1 MIAMAQANW
10 SVGQPLVRTELA
22 LPTPRANE
30 VRVAGRSTGV
40 NPVDWKM
47 RRRGPL
53 RLAARLIGPPP
64 PVVPGVDFAGVVEA
78 VGDRVVDVQVGD
90 AVVGS
95 TNFSRGQRGS
105 YADTVVV
112 GADQL
117 CVLPAGFDL
126 DVAAA
131 LPVAGVTAWM
141 CVVEIGRI
149 REGKR
154 VAVLG
159 ASGAVG
165 QFSVQIA
172 RKLRGAFV
180 AGVCSAKNAALVRER
195 GADVVLDYTAGDA
208 LAALAP
214 HGPFDLVVD
223 CVGGYSA
230 PACRALLGPGGRH
243 VMVAGEGPGDFVQIL
258 VPPFKSR
265 TVLGVTTRERLQ
277 VLVDAVASGRIVV
290 PIAKRLPL
298 AQAEE
303 ALALSEAGRMTGKI
317 VLVP

>member
-1 MIAMAQANW
+1 
-10 SVGQPLVRTELA
+10 
-22 LPTPRANE
+22 
-30 VRVAGRSTGV
+30 
-40 NPVDWKM
+40 
-47 RRRGPL
+47 
-53 RLAARLIGPPP
+53 
-64 PVVPGVDFAGVVEA
+64 VDFAGVVEA
-78 VGDRVVDVQVGD
+78 VGDRVVDVKVGD

-195 GADVVLDYTAGDA
+195 GADVVLVEANATLSATLTNIDEVKLANDVSITTTIANNA
-208 LAALAP
+208 LV
-214 HGPFDLVVD
+214 FD
-223 CVGGYSA
+223 
-230 PACRALLGPGGRH
+230 
-243 VMVAGEGPGDFVQIL
+243 
-258 VPPFKSR
+258 
-265 TVLGVTTRERLQ
+265 
-277 VLVDAVASGRIVV
+277 
-290 PIAKRLPL
+290 
-298 AQAEE
+298 E
-303 ALALSEAGRMTGKI
+303 ALGTNTVTLSNAGSATGASSVEAYVLADLTGNDFDRIIGDTPDVCDDILTHRGQKVAANSKRRQWSSVSLELHSQTEI
-317 VLVP
+317 R